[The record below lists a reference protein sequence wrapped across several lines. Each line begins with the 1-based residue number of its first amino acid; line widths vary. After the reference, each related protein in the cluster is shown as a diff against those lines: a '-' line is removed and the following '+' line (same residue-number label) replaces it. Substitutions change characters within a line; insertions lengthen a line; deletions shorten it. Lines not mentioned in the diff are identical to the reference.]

1 MALQFL
7 YGLAVV
13 VFAVVVYV
21 VLNDKKLSQLPP
33 EAKVF
38 SPLRFTAQGVLDTF
52 KKHREEPVCIDPL
65 LPPRTGRRYIVIG
78 GAGFL
83 GGWIVLQLLQRG
95 EDPKKIRVLDARLPT
110 RADLCT
116 GIAQQVTFLKVD
128 ITDAKALSNAF
139 RAPWP
144 EEGTDEQEITIIHTA
159 ANIRF
164 YERFP
169 VLFSRSV
176 AINYEGTK
184 NVIAC
189 SKEIGASI
197 LIYTSSG
204 SIAVRR
210 SRFWLWPWETEP
222 QFFVQVV
229 NDDDNLIPKR
239 HEHFFS
245 NYAASKRL
253 GELAVRAADKSQSGT
268 SGILRTGCIRPGNGI
283 FGPGGELLCGAYLA
297 RKQNPTWVKNI
308 LQSYVYVENCA
319 LSHLCY
325 EQRLLELQRGEPN
338 PDIGG
343 QAFTVTD
350 AGPPC
355 IFADAQLALSTL
367 DSEYKFPNCSFTLML
382 FIAHIIEALYVSK
395 ALLSTSTS
403 IFGRAIARMI
413 PTISGDLINLQPS
426 MFALVA
432 VHTIFVD
439 TRARLSPSEGG
450 LGYKGPYS
458 TLQGICKTVDT
469 HFKARK
475 VNEERSQAAGVG
487 PKFQLWK
494 MPRGVGKLQKSVEEQ
509 GHSEA
514 HILTQLMGDAE
525 VPSSVLTG

>member
-1 MALQFL
+1 MTLQFW
-7 YGLAVV
+7 YGSAVV
-13 VFAVVVYV
+13 VFAVVTYV
-21 VLNDKKLSQLPP
+21 VLNDKKLSYLPP
-33 EAKVF
+33 EAEAF
-38 SPLRFTAQGVLDTF
+38 APLRFTAQSVLDTF
-52 KKHREEPVCIDPL
+52 KKHREEPVCIEPL

-116 GIAQQVTFLKVD
+116 GKAQQVTFLKVD

-144 EEGTDEQEITIIHTA
+144 EEGTEKQELTIIHTA

-164 YERFP
+164 YERVP
-169 VLFSRSV
+169 ALFSRSTT
-176 AINYEGTK
+176 INYEGTK

-189 SKEIGASI
+189 SKEVGASI

-204 SIAVRR
+204 SISVRR
-210 SRFWLWPWETEP
+210 SRFWLWPWETRPE
-222 QFFVQVV
+222 FFVQVV
-229 NDDDNLIPKR
+229 NDDDSIIPKR

-253 GELAVRAADKSQSGT
+253 GELAVRAADKSRSGT

-283 FGPGGELLCGAYLA
+283 FGPGGEIVCGAYLA

-325 EQRLLELQRGEPN
+325 EQRLLELQRGEAN

-355 IFADAQLALSTL
+355 IFADAQLALATL

-382 FIAHIIEALYVSK
+382 LLAHIIEALYVSK

-403 IFGRAIARMI
+403 IFSRAIARMI

-432 VHTIFVD
+432 VHTIFDD
-439 TRARLSPSEGG
+439 TRARLSPSKGG
-450 LGYKGPYS
+450 LGYNGPYS
-458 TLQGICKTVDT
+458 TLQGICKTVDI

-475 VNEERSQAAGVG
+475 VNGERSQAAGVG
-487 PKFQLWK
+487 PKLQLLK

-509 GHSEA
+509 GHTEA
-514 HILTQLMGDAE
+514 HLLTQLMGDAE
-525 VPSSVLTG
+525 VASVVLTG